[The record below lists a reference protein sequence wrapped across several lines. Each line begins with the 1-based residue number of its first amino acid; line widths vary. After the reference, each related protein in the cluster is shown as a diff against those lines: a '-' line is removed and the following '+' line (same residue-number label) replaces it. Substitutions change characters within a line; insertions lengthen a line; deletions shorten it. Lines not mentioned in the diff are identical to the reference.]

1 MNDTGQRNDNT
12 GKEVERVTMTMTS
25 GTGAPAATGEVQVLP
40 LSLTL
45 AEVRLAT
52 GGAGTSIGKVS
63 SRNGRWF
70 WQHRD
75 GEQSSPI
82 AANRTAAA
90 KALADYH
97 RAFKPAPVVAPA
109 PPVRRLLFG

>member
-1 MNDTGQRNDNT
+1 MTMTTTDTGQ
-12 GKEVERVTMTMTS
+12 
-25 GTGAPAATGEVQVLP
+25 VQVLP
-40 LSLTL
+40 LTLTT
-45 AEVRLAT
+45 AEVRLST

-63 SRNGRWF
+63 SREGRWY

-90 KALADYH
+90 NALAEYH
-97 RAFKPAPVVAPA
+97 RAFKAPA
-109 PPVRRLLFG
+109 PPAAPVRRLLFG

>member
-1 MNDTGQRNDNT
+1 M
-12 GKEVERVTMTMTS
+12 TMTMTTAE
-25 GTGAPAATGEVQVLP
+25 TGQVQVVP
-40 LSLTL
+40 LSLTM

-63 SRNGRWF
+63 SRAGRWY

-82 AANRTAAA
+82 AENRTAAA
-90 KALADYH
+90 NALAEYH
-97 RAFKPAPVVAPA
+97 RAFKSQQVSAA
-109 PPVRRLLFG
+109 PVRRLLFG

>member
-1 MNDTGQRNDNT
+1 
-12 GKEVERVTMTMTS
+12 MTMSGTGPTTS
-25 GTGAPAATGEVQVLP
+25 GTAGAPTGEVQVLP
-40 LSLTL
+40 LSLTM

-63 SRNGRWF
+63 ARDGRWF

-82 AANRTAAA
+82 ASNRTDAAN
-90 KALADYH
+90 ALADYH
-97 RAFKPAPVVAPA
+97 RAFKAAPVPA
-109 PPVRRLLFG
+109 QPVRRLLFG

>member
-1 MNDTGQRNDNT
+1 
-12 GKEVERVTMTMTS
+12 VTMTTTDP
-25 GTGAPAATGEVQVLP
+25 GQVQVLP
-40 LSLTL
+40 LSLTM
-45 AEVRLAT
+45 AEVRIAS
-52 GGAGTSIGKVS
+52 GGSGTSIGKVS
-63 SRNGRWF
+63 SRNGQWF

-90 KALADYH
+90 NALADYH
-97 RAFKPAPVVAPA
+97 RAFKPQPVT

>member
-1 MNDTGQRNDNT
+1 M
-12 GKEVERVTMTMTS
+12 
-25 GTGAPAATGEVQVLP
+25 LP
-40 LSLTL
+40 LTLTT

-52 GGAGTSIGKVS
+52 GGAGTSIGKVC
-63 SRNGRWF
+63 SREGRWY

-90 KALADYH
+90 NALAEYH
-97 RAFKPAPVVAPA
+97 RAFKPQPA
-109 PPVRRLLFG
+109 PRRPVRRLLFG

>member
-1 MNDTGQRNDNT
+1 
-12 GKEVERVTMTMTS
+12 VTMTMTS
-25 GTGAPAATGEVQVLP
+25 AATAEVQVLP
-40 LSLTL
+40 LTLTT

-52 GGAGTSIGKVS
+52 GGAGTSIGKVC
-63 SRNGRWF
+63 SREGLWY

-90 KALADYH
+90 HALAEYH
-97 RAFKPAPVVAPA
+97 RAFKPQPA
-109 PPVRRLLFG
+109 ERPVRRLLFG

>member
-1 MNDTGQRNDNT
+1 M
-12 GKEVERVTMTMTS
+12 
-25 GTGAPAATGEVQVLP
+25 LP
-40 LSLTL
+40 LSLTM

-63 SRNGRWF
+63 SASGRWY

-82 AANRTAAA
+82 AENRTAAA
-90 KALADYH
+90 NALAEYH
-97 RAFKPAPVVAPA
+97 RAFKSQPVSAA
-109 PPVRRLLFG
+109 PVRRLLFG